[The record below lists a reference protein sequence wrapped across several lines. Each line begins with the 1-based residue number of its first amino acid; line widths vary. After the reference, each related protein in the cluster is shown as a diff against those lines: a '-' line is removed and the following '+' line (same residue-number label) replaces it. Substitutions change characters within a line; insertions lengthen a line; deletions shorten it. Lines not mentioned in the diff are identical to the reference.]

1 MSPFPVILSA
11 PSGGGKTTI
20 ARRLLERRSDV
31 GYSVSCTTR
40 APRDGEVD
48 GRDYRFLSSEAFLT
62 ARDAGEFAEWAEV
75 HGHFYGTLRSEVTR
89 VLTTGK
95 HVLMDIDVQGA
106 RQFHVAFPDTV
117 LIFVLPPSGEVLKT
131 RLASRKSESR
141 ARLLVR
147 LRNARAELG
156 EVGRYHYVVINDDL
170 ERAVDQV
177 GAIIDAEGLRHDRVH
192 AIEAQVEGLI
202 AELETEINDFTKGE

>member
-40 APRDGEVD
+40 PPREGELD
-48 GRDYRFLSSEAFLT
+48 GRDYHFLSRDAFVS
-62 ARDAGEFAEWAEV
+62 ACDAGEFAEWAEV
-75 HGHFYGTLRSEVTR
+75 HGYLYGTLRAEVTR
-89 VLTTGK
+89 VIAGGQ

-106 RQFHVAFPDTV
+106 RQFAAAFLDTV
-117 LIFVLPPSGEVLKT
+117 MIFVLPPSGEVLKA
-131 RLASRKSESR
+131 RLAGRKSESR
-141 ARLLVR
+141 ERLLVR

-177 GAIIDAEGLRHDRVH
+177 SAIVDAEGLRHDRVH
-192 AIEAQVEGLI
+192 AVESQVEALI
-202 AELETEINDFTKGE
+202 AQLEQEINDFSQGD

>member
-1 MSPFPVILSA
+1 MNPFSVILSA
-11 PSGGGKTTI
+11 PSGVGKTTI
-20 ARRLLERRSDV
+20 ARRVLERRADV

-48 GRDYRFLSSEAFLT
+48 GRDYRFVTHQAFLK

-75 HGHFYGTLRSEVTR
+75 HGNYYGTLRSEVRR
-89 VLTTGK
+89 VLDAGQ

-106 RQFHVAFPDTV
+106 RQFHTAFPETV
-117 LIFVLPPSGEVLKT
+117 LIFVLPPSGEVLKS
-131 RLASRKSESR
+131 RLSSRKSETR
-141 ARLLVR
+141 ERLLVR

-156 EVGRYHYVVINDDL
+156 EVGRYHYVVVNDDL

-177 GAIIDAEGLRHDRVH
+177 SAIIDAEGLRHDRVH
-192 AIEAQVEGLI
+192 EVEAQVEALI
-202 AELETEINDFTKGE
+202 AQLEEEIHVYSQGD

>member
-20 ARRLLERRSDV
+20 ARRVLERRSDV

-40 APRDGEVD
+40 PPREGEVD
-48 GRDYRFLSSEAFLT
+48 GRDYRFLSHEAFLA

-75 HGHFYGTLRSEVTR
+75 HGNYYGTLRSEVLR
-89 VLTTGK
+89 VLATGR

-106 RQFHVAFPDTV
+106 RQFHAAFPETV

-131 RLASRKSESR
+131 RLTGRKSESR
-141 ARLLVR
+141 ERLLVR
-147 LRNARAELG
+147 LRNARTELG
-156 EVGRYHYVVINDDL
+156 EIGRYHYVVVNDDL

-177 GAIIDAEGLRHDRVH
+177 SAIIDAEGLRHDRVQ
-192 AIEAQVEGLI
+192 AVEAQVEGLI
-202 AELETEINDFTKGE
+202 AQLEQEINDFTKGE

>member
-20 ARRLLERRSDV
+20 ARRLLERRADV

-40 APRDGEVD
+40 EPREGEVD
-48 GRDYRFLSSEAFLT
+48 GRDYRFLSQAEFVQ
-62 ARDAGEFAEWAEV
+62 ARDAGEFAEWAQV
-75 HGHFYGTLRSEVTR
+75 HGCFYGTLRSEVLR
-89 VLTTGK
+89 VLNTRR

-106 RQFHVAFPDTV
+106 RQFAAAFVDTV
-117 LIFVLPPSGEVLKT
+117 LIFVLPPSGEVLKG
-131 RLASRKSESR
+131 RLAGRKSESR
-141 ARLLVR
+141 ERLLVR

-156 EVGRYHYVVINDDL
+156 EVGRYHYVVVNDDL

-177 GAIIDAEGLRHDRVH
+177 SAIIDAEGLRHDRVH
-192 AIEAQVEGLI
+192 ELEAQVEALI
-202 AELETEINDFTKGE
+202 AQLEEEINDFSKGD